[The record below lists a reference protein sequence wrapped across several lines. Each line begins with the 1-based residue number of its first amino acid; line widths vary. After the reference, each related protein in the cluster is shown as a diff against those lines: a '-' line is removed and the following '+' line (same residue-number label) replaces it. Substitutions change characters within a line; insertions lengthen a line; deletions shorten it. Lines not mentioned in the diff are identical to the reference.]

1 MVVSQ
6 LNEDINYPNIKNVD
20 KADVNVDTAVYEM
33 SMYDVDIFIALGNV
47 KYAFVTKGVL
57 YVPIYMVR
65 GDKVVSQIGVFEF
78 LNRTFA
84 SLTDDDGDIDLNK
97 VDPPLLYSFA
107 TKEYILSFLPTT
119 TFSIEEDEVIVVDDD
134 DEDDD
139 DDDDEEEEEEEEE
152 EEGEAVAGL
161 GPAGGRQA

>member
-20 KADVNVDTAVYEM
+20 KADVNVDSAVYEM

-47 KYAFVTKGVL
+47 KYAFVTKDVL

-65 GDKVVSQIGVFEF
+65 EGKVVSQIGVFEF

-84 SLTDDDGDIDLNK
+84 SLTDGDGDIDLNK
-97 VDPPLLYSFA
+97 VDPPPFV
-107 TKEYILSFLPTT
+107 F
-119 TFSIEEDEVIVVDDD
+119 FCD
-134 DEDDD
+134 
-139 DDDDEEEEEEEEE
+139 
-152 EEGEAVAGL
+152 
-161 GPAGGRQA
+161 